1 MKIPD
6 RETLYQEGKALRA
19 AYEQLP
25 NTPGHKHSELFLYI
39 IAETIEYLDYGK
51 KEKKVASNLRFL
63 QKILNKAAKHEHP
76 KLLCDTLTLFWYE
89 MADHKVSKIICEK
102 STPGIRLL
110 KTIDTIIVGR
120 YNKFGRYNFDYLGL
134 RLWFI
139 YENYEQAKAFN
150 SDTTFWD
157 VVTYY
162 LNLLK
167 YKKAVPLEVKHYDT
181 EEYVAYYV
189 ENILARHRP
198 AVRSQAYH
206 EHLEGLWVR
215 LFTTAAPDGKRTID
229 PTYILSWENHPNWDK
244 FITIATRR
252 LNPLA
257 TTGEEI
263 ETSFV
268 VEKLLPDFWHV
279 RHLFWF
285 LEHRNHT
292 VFIKNYLGGMSPV
305 GVLEWA
311 YKGTLPYLGVNEGRA
326 CFEVLHRIVST
337 WAGVTPDSDDKD
349 IADVTVMVID
359 IMNRIQCLKNDAPG
373 NILMMLEELPVSIL
387 EMPGSMFR
395 EVVGSY
401 CEGVSTR
408 LADQ

>member
-25 NTPGHKHSELFLYI
+25 KTPGHKHSEFFTYSVD
-39 IAETIEYLDYGK
+39 ETIEYLRFGNS
-51 KEKKVASNLRFL
+51 EKKVANNLRFL
-63 QKILNKAAKHEHP
+63 QKILTKAAKTEHP
-76 KLLCDTLTLFWYE
+76 KLLCDTLTLIWYGME
-89 MADHKVSKIICEK
+89 DRKVTKIISDK
-102 STPGIRLL
+102 SPSVELM
-110 KTIDTIIVGR
+110 KTIDKIIAVR
-120 YNKFGRYNFDYLGL
+120 YNRFGNYNFDYFGL

-139 YENYEQAKAFN
+139 YENYEQTKALN

-167 YKKAVPLEVKHYDT
+167 YKNGVPLEAKHNDAS
-181 EEYVAYYV
+181 EHVAYYV
-189 ENILARHRP
+189 ENILSQHRP

-215 LFTTAAPDGKRTID
+215 LFTTTAPDGKRTID
-229 PTYILSWENHPNWDK
+229 PEYILGWENHPNWEK
-244 FITIATRR
+244 FISIATRR
-252 LNPLA
+252 LNPLPV
-257 TTGEEI
+257 TNEEI

-292 VFIKNYLGGMSPV
+292 TFIKNYLGGMSPV

-311 YKGTLPYLGVNEGRA
+311 YKGTLPYLGVNEGRS
-326 CFEVLHRIVST
+326 CFEVLHRVVST
-337 WAGVTPDSDDKD
+337 WAGITPDSDDKD

-359 IMNRIQCLKNDAPG
+359 IMNRIRCLKNDAPG
-373 NILMMLEELPVSIL
+373 NILAMLEELPVSIL

-395 EVVGSY
+395 EGVGSY

-408 LADQ
+408 LTYP